1 MKPLLLR
8 LVLVAGLLTPGL
20 ARSGTGDCATQDWL
34 AQAHHMAQVFAQQR
48 DGPDASRA
56 ARRLLAAL
64 AQYPSAELS
73 PRLRAA
79 GLSGHSSAIEGFLR
93 TQKTLADSQIF
104 FGGTAGYPHRMETEL
119 NAFARQMNQIVPNMR
134 CDEDP
139 SWRPPATSSAM
150 GRTTPTALKTK
161 ERASIFFPPNWP
173 ILALIACALVA
184 ALAAGSILL
193 RRQALRNRRREK
205 RFPCAL
211 SCTLTHT
218 HAARQGRICDISQR
232 GAKVCLGSA
241 VPDQMTQCTLHSHQW
256 SAPGR
261 IVWRNAQCVGIAF
274 RRPIPERELQL
285 LIALDRDLH
294 PTNA

>member
-1 MKPLLLR
+1 MTPWLLR
-8 LVLVAGLLTPGL
+8 LVLVAGLLLPGL

-34 AQAHHMAQVFAQQR
+34 AQTHHMAQVFAQQR
-48 DGPDASRA
+48 DGPDAARA
-56 ARRLLAAL
+56 ARRLLVAL
-64 AQYPSAELS
+64 SQYPMAELS

-79 GLSGHSSAIEGFLR
+79 GLSGHAPAIEGFLR
-93 TQKTLADSQIF
+93 TQKTLADSQLF
-104 FGGTAGYPHRMETEL
+104 FGDTTGYPHRMEVDL
-119 NAFARQMNQIVPNMR
+119 NGFARQMSQLVPNMR

-139 SWRPPATSSAM
+139 AWRPPAASSAM
-150 GRTTPTALKTK
+150 GRTTPIALKTQ

-193 RRQALRNRRREK
+193 RQHAIRNRRREK

-211 SCTLTHT
+211 SCTVTHP

-241 VPDQMTQCTLHSHQW
+241 IPEQMTHCTLHSHHW

-261 IVWRNAQCVGIAF
+261 IVWRNAQCMGIAF
-274 RRPIPERELQL
+274 RRPIPERDLQR